1 MMRALLIRGML
12 VGVVAGLLSF
22 GVARVLGEPQVDRAI
37 AYEEQID
44 PAHAGAGEAGHQHG
58 TTAATA
64 HDHGAAEEPVSRDTQ
79 SGIGLLTATVVYGA
93 ALGGLFAIIFG
104 LVYGRVGPWDA
115 RTTALLL
122 AVAAFVT
129 VYFVP
134 TLKYPANPPAVGIDD
149 TIVWR
154 TQLFFAMI
162 ALAIAAMIVAVMVA
176 KKLAGTRGAWDATL
190 IGGAVFIGLMI
201 LAGMLMPTL
210 DEVPASF
217 PADVLAKFRTASLA
231 IQATLWA
238 TLGLVFGR
246 VAESAL
252 RQATD
257 RTLPSARAS
266 F

>member
-12 VGVVAGLLSF
+12 VGVLAGLLSF
-22 GVARVLGEPQVDRAI
+22 GVARVLGEAQVDRAI
-37 AYEEQID
+37 AYEEQMAA
-44 PAHAGAGEAGHQHG
+44 AHVGAGEAGHQHG
-58 TTAATA
+58 TTAATG
-64 HDHGAAEEPVSRDTQ
+64 HDHAAAEEPVSRDTQ
-79 SGIGLLTATVVYGA
+79 RGIGLLAATVIYGA

-104 LVYGRVGPWDA
+104 FVYGRVGPWDA

-122 AVAAFVT
+122 AVAAFLT
-129 VYFVP
+129 IYFVP
-134 TLKYPANPPAVGIDD
+134 TLKYPANPPAVGSDG

-162 ALAIAAMIVAVMVA
+162 AMAIAAMIVAVMAA
-176 KKLAGTRGAWDATL
+176 KALAGTRGAWDATL
-190 IGGAVFIGLMI
+190 IGGGVFVGLVI
-201 LAGMLMPTL
+201 LAAMLMPTL
-210 DEVPASF
+210 DEVPADF
-217 PADVLAKFRTASLA
+217 PADVLAKFRMASLA

-246 VAESAL
+246 VADSVL
-252 RQATD
+252 RDTP

>member
-1 MMRALLIRGML
+1 MMRTLLIRGML
-12 VGVVAGLLSF
+12 VGVLAGLLSF
-22 GVARVLGEPQVDRAI
+22 GIARVLGEPPVDRAI
-37 AYEEQID
+37 AYEEQMD
-44 PAHAGAGEAGHQHG
+44 AGGGGAGQADHQHG
-58 TTAATA
+58 TPAAA
-64 HDHGAAEEPVSRDTQ
+64 EHDHGSEAAVSRDTQ
-79 SGIGLLTATVVYGA
+79 RGIGLLTATVVYGA